1 MKIKKNLTKKEY
13 SKNWLDRWQYFVMF
27 WLSIFYVTDIIKN
40 DAIHLETLS
49 ITLVTSIV
57 AIIIPYLIK
66 SYFGKKQEE
75 IVRLQEKNNLEEDSS
90 ESMEG

>member
-1 MKIKKNLTKKEY
+1 
-13 SKNWLDRWQYFVMF
+13 MF
-27 WLSIFYVTDIIKN
+27 WLSVFYVTDIIKN

-49 ITLVTSIV
+49 ITLVTSIIAV
-57 AIIIPYLIK
+57 IIPYFVK

-75 IVRLQEKNNLEEDSS
+75 IIRLQEKNDVIEDSN

>member
-13 SKNWLDRWQYFVMF
+13 SKNWLNRWQYFVMF
-27 WLSIFYVTDIIKN
+27 WLSIFYVIDIIKN

-49 ITLVTSIV
+49 ITLVTSIIAV
-57 AIIIPYLIK
+57 IVPYFVK

-75 IVRLQEKNNLEEDSS
+75 IIRKKKKNDVIEDSN

>member
-1 MKIKKNLTKKEY
+1 MKAKKILTKKEY

-75 IVRLQEKNNLEEDSS
+75 IVRLQEKNKFEEDSS

>member
-1 MKIKKNLTKKEY
+1 MKVKKNLTKKEY
-13 SKNWLDRWQYFVMF
+13 SKNWLNRWQYFVMF
-27 WLSIFYVTDIIKN
+27 WLSIFYVIDIIKN

-49 ITLVTSIV
+49 ITLVTSIIAV
-57 AIIIPYLIK
+57 IVPYFVK

-75 IVRLQEKNNLEEDSS
+75 IIRLQEKNDVIEDSN

>member
-1 MKIKKNLTKKEY
+1 MKVKKNLTKKEY
-13 SKNWLDRWQYFVMF
+13 SKNWLNRWQYFVMF
-27 WLSIFYVTDIIKN
+27 WLSIFYVIDIIKN

-49 ITLVTSIV
+49 ITLVTSIIAV
-57 AIIIPYLIK
+57 IVTYFVK

-75 IVRLQEKNNLEEDSS
+75 IVRLQEKNDVIEDSN

>member
-1 MKIKKNLTKKEY
+1 MKAKKNLTKKEY

-27 WLSIFYVTDIIKN
+27 WLSVFYVIDIIKN

-49 ITLVTSIV
+49 ITLVTSIIAV
-57 AIIIPYLIK
+57 IVPYFVK

-75 IVRLQEKNNLEEDSS
+75 IVRLQEKNDVIEDSN

>member
-13 SKNWLDRWQYFVMF
+13 SKNWLNRWQYFVMF
-27 WLSIFYVTDIIKN
+27 WLSIFYVIDIIKN

-49 ITLVTSIV
+49 ITLVTSIIAV
-57 AIIIPYLIK
+57 IVPYFVK

-75 IVRLQEKNNLEEDSS
+75 IVRLQEKNDVIEDSN

>member
-1 MKIKKNLTKKEY
+1 MKAKKNLTKKEY
-13 SKNWLDRWQYFVMF
+13 SKNWLNRWQYFVMF
-27 WLSIFYVTDIIKN
+27 WLSIFYVIDIIKN

-49 ITLVTSIV
+49 ITLVTSIIAV
-57 AIIIPYLIK
+57 IVPYFVK

-75 IVRLQEKNNLEEDSS
+75 IIRLQEKNDVIEGSN

>member
-1 MKIKKNLTKKEY
+1 MKAKKNLTKKEY

-27 WLSIFYVTDIIKN
+27 WLSIFYVIDIIKN

-57 AIIIPYLIK
+57 AVIVPYFVK

-75 IVRLQEKNNLEEDSS
+75 IVRLQEKNDVIEDSN

>member
-1 MKIKKNLTKKEY
+1 MKVKKNLTKKEY
-13 SKNWLDRWQYFVMF
+13 SKDWLNRWQYFVMF
-27 WLSIFYVTDIIKN
+27 WLSVFYVIDIIKN

-49 ITLVTSIV
+49 ITLVTSIIAV
-57 AIIIPYLIK
+57 IVPYFVK

-75 IVRLQEKNNLEEDSS
+75 IVRLQEKNDVIEDSN

>member
-1 MKIKKNLTKKEY
+1 MKVKKNLTKKEY
-13 SKNWLDRWQYFVMF
+13 SKNWLNRWQYFVMF
-27 WLSIFYVTDIIKN
+27 RSSIFYVIDIIKN

-49 ITLVTSIV
+49 ITLVTSIIAV
-57 AIIIPYLIK
+57 IVPYFVK

-75 IVRLQEKNNLEEDSS
+75 IIRLQEKNDVIEDSN

>member
-1 MKIKKNLTKKEY
+1 MKAKKNLTKKEY
-13 SKNWLDRWQYFVMF
+13 SKNWLNRWQYFVMF
-27 WLSIFYVTDIIKN
+27 WLSIFYVIDIIKN

-49 ITLVTSIV
+49 ITLVTSIIAV
-57 AIIIPYLIK
+57 IVPYFVK

-75 IVRLQEKNNLEEDSS
+75 IIRLQEKNDVIEDSN

>member
-1 MKIKKNLTKKEY
+1 
-13 SKNWLDRWQYFVMF
+13 MF
-27 WLSIFYVTDIIKN
+27 WLSVFYVTDIIKN

-57 AIIIPYLIK
+57 AVIVPYFVK

-75 IVRLQEKNNLEEDSS
+75 IIRLQEKNDIIEDSN

>member
-1 MKIKKNLTKKEY
+1 MKAKKNLTKKEY
-13 SKNWLDRWQYFVMF
+13 SKNWLNRWQYFVMF
-27 WLSIFYVTDIIKN
+27 WLSVFYFTDIIKN

-57 AIIIPYLIK
+57 AVIVPYFVK

-75 IVRLQEKNNLEEDSS
+75 IVRLQEKNDVIEDSN

>member
-1 MKIKKNLTKKEY
+1 MKVKKNLTKKEY
-13 SKNWLDRWQYFVMF
+13 SKSWLNRWQYFVMF
-27 WLSIFYVTDIIKN
+27 WLSIFYVIDIIKN

-49 ITLVTSIV
+49 ITLVTSIIAV
-57 AIIIPYLIK
+57 IVPYFVK

-75 IVRLQEKNNLEEDSS
+75 IIRLQEKNDVIEDSN

>member
-13 SKNWLDRWQYFVMF
+13 SKNWLNRWQYFVMF
-27 WLSIFYVTDIIKN
+27 WLSIFYVIDIIKN

-49 ITLVTSIV
+49 ITLVTSIIAV
-57 AIIIPYLIK
+57 IVPYFVK

-75 IVRLQEKNNLEEDSS
+75 IIRLQEKNDVIEDSN

>member
-1 MKIKKNLTKKEY
+1 MKVKKNLTKKEY
-13 SKNWLDRWQYFVMF
+13 SKNWLNRWQYFVMF
-27 WLSIFYVTDIIKN
+27 WLSIFYVIDIIKN

-57 AIIIPYLIK
+57 SVIVPYFVK

-75 IVRLQEKNNLEEDSS
+75 IVRLQEKNDVIEDSN

>member
-1 MKIKKNLTKKEY
+1 M
-13 SKNWLDRWQYFVMF
+13 DRWQYFVMF
-27 WLSIFYVTDIIKN
+27 WLSVFYVTDIIKN

-49 ITLVTSIV
+49 ITLVTSIIAV
-57 AIIIPYLIK
+57 IVPYFVK

-75 IVRLQEKNNLEEDSS
+75 IIRLQEKNDVIKDSN